1 MEIQP
6 LTKAATTLKNAD
18 PATLRLVSDVC
29 FVGGFSSIAL
39 SLVAWGVRR
48 ATANEGHAERLGI
61 FVGLW
66 APTFFILSDR
76 FERYA
81 RQSEEGKTSA

>member
-1 MEIQP
+1 MKKDIIG
-6 LTKAATTLKNAD
+6 AAAASTLKRADSHMLRNAGD
-18 PATLRLVSDVC
+18 LC
-29 FVGGFSSIAL
+29 FLGGLLSIAG
-39 SLVAWGVRR
+39 SILVWSVRR

-66 APTFFILSDR
+66 APTFFILSHR

-81 RQSEEGKTSA
+81 DRRDGKVG

>member
-1 MEIQP
+1 MDKNIVTDVAQKTLE
-6 LTKAATTLKNAD
+6 KANPALLRNA
-18 PATLRLVSDVC
+18 SDLC
-29 FVGGFSSIAL
+29 FAGGVLSIAGSIFL
-39 SLVAWGVRR
+39 WGLRR

-66 APTFFILSDR
+66 APTFFILSHR

-81 RQSEEGKTSA
+81 ERIEPKQSN